1 MLALC
6 GVGGRGKNK
15 IKIMTHL
22 GTTLVLYTNLNT
34 LTQHFSCPF
43 SGVLFVLFLCQHT
56 NHFAQAP
63 VPSSPWR
70 KK

>member
-1 MLALC
+1 MLAL
-6 GVGGRGKNK
+6 GEERKKNH
-15 IKIMTHL
+15 THL
-22 GTTLVLYTNLNT
+22 GTTLVLLYTNLNT

-56 NHFAQAP
+56 NHFVQAP